1 MTTTK
6 NDLRK
11 LDCGKFYTIINVNN
25 PEYADELK
33 KSTELT
39 DEEYKCIA
47 CVVDDDMRIK
57 EQISYTRTVFG
68 KSAFIDLTIL

>member
-25 PEYADELK
+25 PEYTDELK
-33 KSTELT
+33 KSIELT
-39 DEEYKCIA
+39 DEEYKCITR
-47 CVVDDDMRIK
+47 VVDEDMRIK

>member
-47 CVVDDDMRIK
+47 RVVDENMRIK

>member
-47 CVVDDDMRIK
+47 HVVDENMRIK

>member
-25 PEYADELK
+25 PEYADELM

-39 DEEYKCIA
+39 DEEYKCITR
-47 CVVDDDMRIK
+47 VVDEDMRIK

>member
-6 NDLRK
+6 NNLRK

-33 KSTELT
+33 KSIELT
-39 DEEYKCIA
+39 DEEYECIA
-47 CVVDDDMRIK
+47 CVIDDDMRIK